1 MKQED
6 KWMKKFQERMDGYA
20 EPIPEGLWDDIEH
33 DLLTETSMVVP
44 WWKRWQMVAAVALL
58 LLVSSLTVWLWHS
71 PVGRYV
77 EEQSANISS
86 EIVSPL
92 EELVDETK
100 LVADGIVA
108 IKASYSCRGRNERG
122 RS

>member
-44 WWKRWQMVAAVALL
+44 WWKRWQMAAAVALL

-71 PVGRYV
+71 PVGQYV
-77 EEQSANISS
+77 EEQSANILS
-86 EIVSPL
+86 EIVL
-92 EELVDETK
+92 LLK
-100 LVADGIVA
+100 
-108 IKASYSCRGRNERG
+108 N
-122 RS
+122 